1 MLSLDALNFNTHR
14 KQKSKSLTCFF
25 QEFKFSS
32 GDPYTDYMWW
42 CVGKSY
48 MMLLF
53 WCMLWKE
60 NGHSLI
66 SYHYSGLGGK
76 MARWQDGKMTFGH
89 LGWLLAYPLDGY
101 KVLLNQTYEKSFE
114 CWLSLSNRYRSA
126 LPFPFFS
133 NIFFSFFFLFFPF
146 LGIGLLV
153 IALFLSARTGIY
165 QVRSCFTSLRKLFKG
180 WIITHNCGE
189 EITVRGGF
197 I

>member
-1 MLSLDALNFNTHR
+1 
-14 KQKSKSLTCFF
+14 
-25 QEFKFSS
+25 
-32 GDPYTDYMWW
+32 
-42 CVGKSY
+42 
-48 MMLLF
+48 MLLF
-53 WCMLWKE
+53 WCMVWKE

-76 MARWQDGKMTFGH
+76 MARWLSGI
-89 LGWLLAYPLDGY
+89 LACYWLTHWMVIRSYSIKLMKNP
-101 KVLLNQTYEKSFE
+101 FE

-126 LPFPFFS
+126 FPFPFFS

-165 QVRSCFTSLRKLFKG
+165 QVRSCFASLRKLFKG
-180 WIITHNCGE
+180 WIITHYCGE